1 MDMENTDN
9 AKSEAIKSSFDLIEQ
24 SFLDVGISHN
34 MLLQAGVPEEE
45 ICAFIEKQV
54 KRADKIAHGDMKDML
69 DAMLARMMMSAKRK
83 EEADKDEVPKMP
95 F

>member
-1 MDMENTDN
+1 MDMENKND
-9 AKSEAIKSSFDLIEQ
+9 AKSEAVKGAFDMIEQ
-24 SFLDVGISHN
+24 SFLDIGIAHN
-34 MLLQAGVPEEE
+34 MLLQTGATEEE

-69 DAMLARMMMSAKRK
+69 DAMLARMLMSAKRK
-83 EEADKDEVPKMP
+83 EEAVEDETPKMP